1 MTKRQIIKWLES
13 QSEKALA
20 EVETQSEKALNT
32 YYAERNERIGLE
44 DTATSIAALMQQAYS
59 LTESFKE
66 KVKAEY
72 PGVDTLC
79 GYYGSISYKLAN
91 MSSQAEIR
99 SCLLKEF
106 EDGRTEIRKGIKA
119 RKNEMI
125 KGNAEGKTRAKSLYD
140 NYKMWCKGNG
150 YYVCSMKKFNAELT
164 AHPEWY
170 ADKAVTQG
178 VLFYYGVALRQN

>member
-20 EVETQSEKALNT
+20 EVETQSEK
-32 YYAERNERIGLE
+32 
-44 DTATSIAALMQQAYS
+44 ALMQQAYS

-125 KGNAEGKTRAKSLYD
+125 KGITD
-140 NYKMWCKGNG
+140 NYRN
-150 YYVCSMKKFNAELT
+150 VIANVSNMKNAKLAMEYLKNLGFDLSELVKADENPVTT
-164 AHPEWY
+164 ALSVEV
-170 ADKAVTQG
+170 DTRF
-178 VLFYYGVALRQN
+178 LFIGGKKNEVE